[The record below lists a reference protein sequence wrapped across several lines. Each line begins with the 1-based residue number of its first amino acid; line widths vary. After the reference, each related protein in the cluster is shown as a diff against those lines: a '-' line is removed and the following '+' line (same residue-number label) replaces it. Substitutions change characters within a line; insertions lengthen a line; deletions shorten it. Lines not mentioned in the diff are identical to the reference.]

1 MKTNQLQLSGC
12 LKNIVKFYLR
22 YFIALEISMMLKDLL
37 IEFKPLLEVKKKKCG
52 QLETLNLYSHLK
64 TKLQITLAQFTK
76 ENVLVN

>member
-12 LKNIVKFYLR
+12 LKNIVKSYLR

-64 TKLQITLAQFTK
+64 TKLHITLAQFTK